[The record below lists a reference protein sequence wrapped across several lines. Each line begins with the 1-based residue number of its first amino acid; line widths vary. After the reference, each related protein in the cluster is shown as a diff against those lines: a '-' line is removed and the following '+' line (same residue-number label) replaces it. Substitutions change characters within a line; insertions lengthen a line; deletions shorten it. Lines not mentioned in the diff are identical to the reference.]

1 MNLFV
6 DNKSVKIVLFSL
18 LICLFLGACSN
29 NDKVKQSS
37 ENEKIKL
44 VEEQDKI
51 YVGLILDTLRDER
64 WYKDKEAFENEIIE
78 QGGNVKTLA
87 ANGLA
92 DVQLQQAE
100 LLIAEGVDVLVVVP
114 YDGEAAAPIVELAHE
129 AGIQV
134 LSYDRLI
141 RNSAVDYY
149 ISFDNV
155 QVGELQA
162 KEILKSVPSGNFVY
176 IGGAKSDN
184 NAVLL
189 REGTMNILQPHIDS
203 GDIKILFDEYT
214 DNWEPSI
221 AKKNVENLLQNSN
234 EKIDAIIAANDGT
247 AGGAIE
253 ALEAVQQ
260 AGNIPVSGQDAEK
273 DALDRIKNGT
283 QTMTVEK
290 PINLI
295 ATQAATIAMQ
305 IAKGESIETDTTVN
319 NGQEDVPT
327 ILLEPK
333 IITKDVIK

>member
-6 DNKSVKIVLFSL
+6 DNKKVKIVLFSL

-29 NDKVKQSS
+29 NAKVKQSS

>member
-6 DNKSVKIVLFSL
+6 DNKKVKIVLFSL